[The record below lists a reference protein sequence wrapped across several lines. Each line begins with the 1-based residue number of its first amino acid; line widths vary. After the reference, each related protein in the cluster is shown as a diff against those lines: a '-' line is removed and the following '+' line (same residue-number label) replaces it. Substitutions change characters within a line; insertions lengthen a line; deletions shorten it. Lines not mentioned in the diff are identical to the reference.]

1 MTNDETISVK
11 GVKKD
16 LYEKIKETARESGKT
31 IGEITNEAYKM
42 FVSATSSFIETGEQF
57 IQGIKDSQL
66 LEISNIDNL
75 EISGQEIKNYG
86 KKIGFK
92 NIGTLK
98 IKEITEKDFED
109 YVAWIMNVKKL
120 EIPKDI
126 NKLKILEKSKF
137 IGEITVV

>member
-57 IQGIKDSQL
+57 IQGIKD
-66 LEISNIDNL
+66 
-75 EISGQEIKNYG
+75 
-86 KKIGFK
+86 
-92 NIGTLK
+92 
-98 IKEITEKDFED
+98 
-109 YVAWIMNVKKL
+109 
-120 EIPKDI
+120 
-126 NKLKILEKSKF
+126 
-137 IGEITVV
+137 